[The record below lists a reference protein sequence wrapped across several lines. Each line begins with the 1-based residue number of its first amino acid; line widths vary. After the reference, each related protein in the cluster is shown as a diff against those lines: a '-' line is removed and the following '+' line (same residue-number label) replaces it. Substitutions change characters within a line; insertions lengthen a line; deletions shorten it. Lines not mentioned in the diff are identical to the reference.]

1 MIVEPE
7 KLILREE
14 KEEKT
19 SDGKTLKFVYLKINR
34 KSLAFTYKWSY
45 TIMDSSGILGKYI
58 TSDTTRKSTGIC
70 VRIQEAKG
78 NKK

>member
-19 SDGKTLKFVYLKINR
+19 SDGKTLKFVYLKN
-34 KSLAFTYKWSY
+34 
-45 TIMDSSGILGKYI
+45 
-58 TSDTTRKSTGIC
+58 
-70 VRIQEAKG
+70 
-78 NKK
+78 